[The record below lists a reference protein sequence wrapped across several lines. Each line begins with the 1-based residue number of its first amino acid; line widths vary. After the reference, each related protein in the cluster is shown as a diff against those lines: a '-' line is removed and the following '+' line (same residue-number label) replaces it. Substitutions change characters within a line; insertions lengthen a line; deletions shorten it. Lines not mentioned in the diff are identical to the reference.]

1 MFWRKLYLLASSR
14 ISIHVLLFHV
24 ISHSLVVGLNAPAIY
39 KFSLPSIL
47 ETLQSSKFIE
57 YSHIPKCGTA
67 SRKICDQGQLPCLP
81 LLQLRK
87 CGHHGEDCDWLAK
100 YNCVGKK
107 EKFTFYTLLREP
119 LSRVR
124 SHYNYFYPGACRNG
138 KPLGQ
143 PAGQFWTKSMCENEH
158 NFTAWLLTPDNW
170 VHNRMTRMAHG
181 RKGSGN
187 LCRIT
192 PREEKKFWASV
203 LRSYG
208 EKCISKEARKNP
220 GKNQRI
226 SGNFREG
233 KI

>member
-100 YNCVGKK
+100 YNCVGKRK
-107 EKFTFYTLLREP
+107 IYFLHSFEGTSITCPITLQLF
-119 LSRVR
+119 LSRCVPQWKATRTTCRSILDEVYVR
-124 SHYNYFYPGACRNG
+124 KRA
-138 KPLGQ
+138 
-143 PAGQFWTKSMCENEH
+143 
-158 NFTAWLLTPDNW
+158 
-170 VHNRMTRMAHG
+170 
-181 RKGSGN
+181 
-187 LCRIT
+187 
-192 PREEKKFWASV
+192 
-203 LRSYG
+203 
-208 EKCISKEARKNP
+208 
-220 GKNQRI
+220 
-226 SGNFREG
+226 
-233 KI
+233 